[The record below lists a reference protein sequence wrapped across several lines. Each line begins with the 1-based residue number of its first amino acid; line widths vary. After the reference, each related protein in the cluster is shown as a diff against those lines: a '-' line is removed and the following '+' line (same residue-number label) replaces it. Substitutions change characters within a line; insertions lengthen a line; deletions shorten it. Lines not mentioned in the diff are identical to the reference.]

1 VNIRLLLPLSRFYTR
16 RTRQSVTA
24 WLTMSDET
32 QPRGYCIG
40 VADDHPI
47 VRAALMTAL
56 AKLGPATVFVEAQ
69 DAASTLALV
78 DAHPELDLLLMDLGM
93 PGVRGIEGVRSIR
106 VRAPTLPVAVV
117 SAEEDCAVMT
127 SLLAI
132 GACGFIPKSDSPNV
146 IVSAVRLMLDG
157 GVYVPQR
164 ILKANGAAPIPPDSV
179 AARMGL
185 TERQLEVVRLLARGE
200 SNKVIA
206 RQLGVTEGT
215 IKVHLLAIFRSLN
228 VRNRTAAVISAQRF
242 LD

>member
-1 VNIRLLLPLSRFYTR
+1 
-16 RTRQSVTA
+16 
-24 WLTMSDET
+24 MSDET

-56 AKLGPATVFVEAQ
+56 ARLGPGTVFVEAQ

-117 SAEEDCAVMT
+117 SAEENCAVMT

-164 ILKANGAAPIPPDSV
+164 ILKANGAAPIPTAADSV
-179 AARMGL
+179 AGRMGL